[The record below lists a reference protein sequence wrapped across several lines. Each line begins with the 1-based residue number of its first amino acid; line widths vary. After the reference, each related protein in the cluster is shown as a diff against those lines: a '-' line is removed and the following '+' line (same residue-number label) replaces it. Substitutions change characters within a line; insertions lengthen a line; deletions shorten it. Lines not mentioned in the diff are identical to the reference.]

1 MRAEP
6 LGKRNAFRT
15 ASDRRRQLCFC
26 GSSGSRDAFGFFV
39 GAASAAIV
47 LAGHS
52 RASRLKPLLQT
63 SRQLERAASLDCVFM
78 GAAEAAMLSAL
89 CRSGFSRDY
98 FGDRTAEHRGGSRSY
113 RHHANSN
120 GQLLLIVFLWERRK
134 PRCSRLFVG
143 AASAAIILAA
153 TQQSIAASA
162 APTGRSP
169 IPDSPMPLVAW
180 AASCGV
186 ERFLTRAGHA
196 GPMRQPQ
203 GQPSAL
209 SRRHVREWVLAGR
222 RPTRQSQ

>member
-47 LAGHS
+47 LADHS

-98 FGDRTAEHRGGSRSY
+98 FGGHTAEHRGFRRSH
-113 RHHANSN
+113 RAIADTGFTNAAGRLGGLVRGGKDPHP
-120 GQLLLIVFLWERRK
+120 RK
-134 PRCSRLFVG
+134 PRWT
-143 AASAAIILAA
+143 LAA
-153 TQQSIAASA
+153 AARATISTVTPA
-162 APTGRSP
+162 RPRMGTGCASTDPP
-169 IPDSPMPLVAW
+169 ITVTGTTPRVSSTSWLKK
-180 AASCGV
+180 
-186 ERFLTRAGHA
+186 L
-196 GPMRQPQ
+196 
-203 GQPSAL
+203 L
-209 SRRHVREWVLAGR
+209 
-222 RPTRQSQ
+222 